1 MMKTVRIACLFLF
14 AALFLAVAG
23 LAAHPLSAQ
32 QAGDQTKSDSSATK
46 NTKKSKKADS
56 PPQNVTPATA
66 PAQTPANT
74 PGSPPPASKP
84 PITQAAPPASV
95 TATVWVN
102 TDSGIYHKP
111 GSRYYGK
118 TKKGKYMTE
127 ADARRAGYREA
138 KKE

>member
-1 MMKTVRIACLFLF
+1 MMKTIRIACLFLF
-14 AALFLAVAG
+14 VVLFLAAAC
-23 LAAHPLSAQ
+23 LAARPQSAQ

-46 NTKKSKKADS
+46 NTKKPMKTDS
-56 PPQNVTPATA
+56 PPQNVPPATA
-66 PAQTPANT
+66 REQTPSNA

-84 PITQAAPPASV
+84 AITQATPPASV

-127 ADARRAGYREA
+127 TDARKAGYREA